1 MKWILWIVTAVPVI
15 TAGAVLHFK
24 LKESVGG
31 KWNILPKC
39 LATWMIFCT
48 ALAGV
53 LQRGNAADAGW
64 IAAALGLFLAAD
76 ALLELQ
82 FFAGMAVFAL
92 GHLLLIGWFVG
103 QKRYTPVSLLV
114 WVILMVLMLRIFR
127 KELSGGKEQPALYL
141 MILYPAVLMAMAS
154 LAVALPFTGGVQY
167 TWMAVGAVLFTVS
180 DMFVGKGFFEK
191 LPKRLDHLALGM
203 YYGGIFCLALGVWA
217 V

>member
-64 IAAALGLFLAAD
+64 IAAGG
-76 ALLELQ
+76 
-82 FFAGMAVFAL
+82 AGTV
-92 GHLLLIGWFVG
+92 
-103 QKRYTPVSLLV
+103 
-114 WVILMVLMLRIFR
+114 
-127 KELSGGKEQPALYL
+127 SGG
-141 MILYPAVLMAMAS
+141 
-154 LAVALPFTGGVQY
+154 GC
-167 TWMAVGAVLFTVS
+167 AVGAAVFCGNGGVCAGAFAADWLVCGTETVYPGQPAG
-180 DMFVGKGFFEK
+180 VGDSYGFDAADF
-191 LPKRLDHLALGM
+191 PKRAVRRQGAAGPVPDDSVS
-203 YYGGIFCLALGVWA
+203 GGIDGYGFPGGGAAFYRRSA
-217 V
+217 VYLDGGGSGAVYRIGYVCGERIF

>member
-64 IAAALGLFLAAD
+64 IAAALDCFWRRMRCWSCSFLR
-76 ALLELQ
+76 E
-82 FFAGMAVFAL
+82 
-92 GHLLLIGWFVG
+92 W
-103 QKRYTPVSLLV
+103 RC
-114 WVILMVLMLRIFR
+114 LR
-127 KELSGGKEQPALYL
+127 
-141 MILYPAVLMAMAS
+141 
-154 LAVALPFTGGVQY
+154 
-167 TWMAVGAVLFTVS
+167 W
-180 DMFVGKGFFEK
+180 
-191 LPKRLDHLALGM
+191 
-203 YYGGIFCLALGVWA
+203 GICC
-217 V
+217 

>member
-1 MKWILWIVTAVPVI
+1 MKWMLWIVTALPVI
-15 TAGAVLHFK
+15 AAGAVLHFK
-24 LKESVGG
+24 LQEWIGG
-31 KWNILPKC
+31 RWNIIPKC

-53 LQRGNAADAGW
+53 LQRENPADAGL
-64 IAAALGLFLAAD
+64 IAAALGFFLVAD

-103 QKRYTPVSLLV
+103 QKQYTPASLLV
-114 WVILMVLMLRIFR
+114 WALLMVLMLRIFR

-141 MILYPAVLMAMAS
+141 MLLYPAVLMAMAS
-154 LAVALPFTGGVQY
+154 LAVALPFTAGIRY
-167 TWMAVGAVLFTVS
+167 TWMAVGAVLFTAS

-191 LPKRLDHLALGM
+191 LPKRLDHLAIAM
-203 YYGGIFCLALGVWA
+203 YYSGIFCLALGVWA

>member
-53 LQRGNAADAGW
+53 LQRGKCRRCRMDRGGAGTVSGGGCAVGAAV
-64 IAAALGLFLAAD
+64 FC
-76 ALLELQ
+76 
-82 FFAGMAVFAL
+82 GMAVFAL

-127 KELSGGKEQPALYL
+127 KELSGGKERPALYL

-167 TWMAVGAVLFTVS
+167 TWMAVGAVLFTRIGYVC
-180 DMFVGKGFFEK
+180 GE
-191 LPKRLDHLALGM
+191 R
-203 YYGGIFCLALGVWA
+203 IF
-217 V
+217 